1 MQTAV
6 SLLGGQ
12 VLSAHGEIATG
23 DVHIADGRIV
33 ERPTAGAARIDCRG
47 CHVLPAIVD
56 VHGDAWEHEVQPRPG
71 VDIALPIALPWVDR
85 QLLAN
90 GITTAFHGLTLSWE
104 PGARSLDAG
113 RRFMDGLSAVRSRLT
128 VDHRV
133 QLRWET
139 FAHETIADVLR
150 WLGQRPTPVLAFN
163 DHTTATMEKVAA
175 GKTPKLGQWAQRA
188 GLTPPQYLAM
198 VEDVSGRG
206 PQVPARIAEVAAA
219 GRRHGAV
226 MLSHDERTLDERH
239 ANRALG
245 MTVCEFPLEVPVAA
259 DAVAAGEHVVLGAPN
274 VIRGGS
280 HTGAM
285 SAEDAIRD
293 NRCSVLA
300 SDYYYPSLLH
310 AIERLVGRGVLPLAQ
325 AWPLISTNAA
335 ASMRLDDRGRISPG
349 LRADVVVID
358 TSGLWRPVHTIAAGR
373 VTSFPR

>member
-1 MQTAV
+1 MHTAV

-12 VLSAHGEIATG
+12 VLSPHGVIETG
-23 DVHIADGRIV
+23 DVHIAEGRIV
-33 ERPTAGAARIDCRG
+33 ESQAAGATRIDCRG

-113 RRFMDGLSAVRSRLT
+113 RRFMDGLSAARPRLT
-128 VDHRV
+128 ADHRV

-139 FAHETIADVLR
+139 FAHETIGDVLR
-150 WLGQRPTPVLAFN
+150 WLGQGPTPALAFN
-163 DHTTATMEKVAA
+163 DHTTSTMEKVAS
-175 GKTPKLGQWAQRA
+175 GNTRKIDQWAQRA
-188 GLTPPQYLAM
+188 GLTSPQYLAM
-198 VEDVSGRG
+198 VEEVSGRG

-226 MLSHDERTLDERH
+226 MLSHDERTPGERH
-239 ANRALG
+239 ANRAIG
-245 MTVCEFPLEVPVAA
+245 MTVCEFPLAAPVAA
-259 DAVAAGEHVVLGAPN
+259 DAVAAGEHVILGAPN

-293 NRCSVLA
+293 NRCTVLA
-300 SDYYYPSLLH
+300 SDYYYPGLLH
-310 AIERLVGRGVLPLAQ
+310 AAERLVSRGVLPMAK

-335 ASMRLDDRGRISPG
+335 VSMALADRGRIGPG
-349 LRADVVVID
+349 LRADIVVID
-358 TSGLWRPVHTIAAGR
+358 TAGPWRPVHTIAAGR
-373 VTSFPR
+373 MTTFPR

>member
-12 VLSAHGEIATG
+12 VLTAHGEIVTG
-23 DVHIADGRIV
+23 DVHIADGQII
-33 ERPTAGAARIDCRG
+33 ERPAAGAARIDCRG
-47 CHVLPAIVD
+47 CHILPAIVD

-90 GITTAFHGLTLSWE
+90 GIATAFHGLTLTWE

-113 RRFMDGLSAVRSRLT
+113 RRFMDGLSTVRPRLT

-259 DAVAAGEHVVLGAPN
+259 DAVAAGEHVILGAPN

-310 AIERLVGRGVLPLAQ
+310 AIERLVGRGVLPLAK

-335 ASMRLDDRGRISPG
+335 ASMRLDDRGRISLG

-358 TSGLWRPVHTIAAGR
+358 TSGPWRPIHTIAAGR